1 MNRSQLGFLFVLVAT
16 MALVGCGGGAPAPEP
31 EPTPAPAPAPPPEP
45 VPVTATA
52 TLQGRSGTEVA
63 GTVTFTQTGGSV
75 HVVAEVS
82 GVGAAGEHGL
92 HVHETG
98 DCSAEDFTSAG
109 GHFNPTDGIH
119 GGPAAE
125 ERHAG
130 DLGNITIGEDGTGRL
145 ELTTDLLTV
154 GAGANSVVGKA
165 VILHEKADDLVS
177 QPTGAAGGRIGC
189 GVVQ

>member
-1 MNRSQLGFLFVLVAT
+1 MNRSRYGWMIAIAA
-16 MALVGCGGGAPAPEP
+16 ALVLMGCGGAEPAPEP
-31 EPTPAPAPAPPPEP
+31 EPAPAPAPPPEP
-45 VPVTATA
+45 EPISASA
-52 TLQGRSGTEVA
+52 ALQGRAGSETSGTI
-63 GTVTFTQTGGSV
+63 TFTQTGGVV

-82 GVGAAGEHGL
+82 GAGAAGDLGL

-109 GHFNPTDGIH
+109 GHFNPTEGIH
-119 GGPAAE
+119 GGPAAD

-145 ELTTDLLTV
+145 ELTTDLLSV
-154 GAGANSVVGKA
+154 EAGPNSVVGRG

-177 QPTGAAGGRIGC
+177 QPTGDAGGRIAC